1 MRLLL
6 FFVFACA
13 TVIQIS
19 AQNSPRPTSQQ
30 TLTVHPDP
38 VTGKDAIINS
48 YSINNTQNRN
58 FANNVQFAA
67 HSGTQNS
74 IPFIVRGLI
83 FFDFSSIPSGM
94 KIDSAFLSLYSVDR
108 NYGLFMHRNTDGPN
122 AESIRRVTSPWS
134 EATVTWNNAPST
146 TSINQ
151 VALAPSTSSTQDYVN
166 INVTNLIS
174 DIHNSTTN
182 YGMLFR
188 QQIESNYRSLN
199 FFSSVAPDSLKRPK
213 LVVHYS
219 PIATNINTASLRNT
233 FSMAPN
239 PAADFFK
246 IKLHSDETVSVTIYN
261 PQGQLVADYLKHNS
275 TDEIPLDH
283 LESGIYFVTVVQNDN
298 SITKKI
304 IVEYTN

>member
-6 FFVFACA
+6 FFLFACA

-19 AQNSPRPTSQQ
+19 AQNSPRPASQQ
-30 TLTVHPDP
+30 TLTLQPDP

-48 YSINNTQNRN
+48 YSLNNTQNRN
-58 FANNVQFAA
+58 FENNVQFAA

-74 IPFIVRGLI
+74 VPFIVRGLI

-108 NYGLFMHRNTDGPN
+108 NYGLFMHRNTGGPN
-122 AESIRRVTSPWS
+122 AAWIRRVTSPWS
-134 EATVTWNNAPST
+134 EATVTWNNAPSIT
-146 TSINQ
+146 TINQ

-166 INVTNLIS
+166 IDVTNLIS
-174 DIHNSTTN
+174 DIHNSTAN
-182 YGMLFR
+182 YGMQLR

-199 FFSSVAPDSLKRPK
+199 FFSSDALDSLKRPK

-219 PIATNINTASLRNT
+219 PIATNIKSASLKNT
-233 FSMAPN
+233 FSIEPN
-239 PAADFFK
+239 PTADFFR
-246 IKLHSDETVSVTIYN
+246 IKLQSDKTVSVTIYN
-261 PQGQLVADYLKHNS
+261 FQGQLVADYPKYNS
-275 TDEIPLDH
+275 TDEIPTNH
-283 LESGIYFVTVVQNDN
+283 LESGIYLVTVVQNGN

-304 IVEYTN
+304 IVE